1 MKRKK
6 WMALVM
12 LLVLV
17 VCVACDDSR
26 ASEITEAEGMVLGYG
41 QRDEVEASV
50 DCELT
55 IYYGD
60 GQADGLL
67 VEVVQAEELTAEN
80 LLDAL
85 ARRNIVSIDTKVQ
98 SLECVEE
105 KGKTHLKLD
114 LSEAFG
120 QYLNTMGENSEKV
133 VMAALVNTFLYN
145 YQAEELQLTV
155 EGQVL
160 ETIYASYGEGLTWQ
174 NIGF

>member
-26 ASEITEAEGMVLGYG
+26 ASEITETELMASSYV
-41 QRDEVEASV
+41 QSDAKSV
-50 DCELT
+50 DYELT

-67 VEVVQAEELTAEN
+67 KEVVQAEELTAEN

-98 SLECVEE
+98 ELECVEE
-105 KGKTHLKLD
+105 KGKIHLKLD

-120 QYLNTMGENSEKV
+120 QYLNTMGESSEEV
-133 VMAALVNTFLYN
+133 VIAALVNTFLHN

-155 EGQVL
+155 DGQVL
-160 ETIYASYGEGLTWQ
+160 ETAYACYEEGLTWQ